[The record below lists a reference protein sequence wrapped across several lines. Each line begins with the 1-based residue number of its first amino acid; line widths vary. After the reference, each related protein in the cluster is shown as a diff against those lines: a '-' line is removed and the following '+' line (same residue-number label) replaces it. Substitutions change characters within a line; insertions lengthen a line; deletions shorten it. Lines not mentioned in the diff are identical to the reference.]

1 MSFEQLIQDH
11 RLLAGVLA
19 TLGIVSTL
27 LAHRE
32 LVHLQ
37 LKKPEILSSAGI
49 VEIDWWFGCIIG
61 VIRLGFGAP
70 SSLLSTYSR
79 CVFRSLTVLYTLW
92 MVLFAMM
99 LLGVVTL

>member
-27 LAHRE
+27 LAHKE
-32 LVHLQ
+32 LVRLRS
-37 LKKPEILSSAGI
+37 KNPEILRRAGI
-49 VEIDWWFGCIIG
+49 AEIDWWFRCIIG
-61 VIRLGFGAP
+61 VVRLGFGTP

-79 CVFRSLTVLYTLW
+79 CVFRSVSVLYGLW